1 MSVPK
6 RIGLILLIV
15 LGAAF
20 LLVLC
25 LLAYL
30 TITDY
35 RPDSIEALPLE
46 GESSQK
52 APSVGESI
60 TVTTFN
66 TGYSSLSET
75 ESFFMDGGE
84 KVRPDSPELVEQN
97 MAGILDFVK
106 SQDSDVFFL
115 QEVDRDSHRS
125 YGIDQFD
132 YYIENS
138 DGLAGA
144 FAINYKCGFVPY
156 PVPFIGRVES
166 GVATFSSLP
175 IEEPQRIALPSPFS
189 WPMSTANLKRCA
201 LVSRVPL
208 EGSDSELVLVNI
220 HLDAYDDGSGRIQQ
234 TLETLDFAY
243 GEYEKGNY
251 VIIGGDFNQQF
262 PAHPLELVE
271 EGLWEPQSLGD
282 YDIKEG
288 WAFYDGGDT
297 PTCRLLNK
305 PLDPSDGNTQFY
317 IIDGFIISPNL
328 KLESIETINLN
339 FKNSD
344 HNPVTMTVTLSK
356 K

>member
-1 MSVPK
+1 MIVSK
-6 RIGLILLIV
+6 RIGLILLII

-20 LLVLC
+20 LIVLG

-35 RPDSIEALPLE
+35 RPDDIEDLE
-46 GESSQK
+46 LTGSSSK
-52 APSVGESI
+52 SSPSAGDSI

-75 ESFFMDGGE
+75 ESFFMDGGD
-84 KVRPDSPELVEQN
+84 KVRPDSSELVKDN
-97 MAGILDFVK
+97 MGGILDFIK
-106 SQDSDVFFL
+106 AQDSDVFFL

-132 YYIENS
+132 YYTS
-138 DGLAGA
+138 STQGLAGA
-144 FAINYKCGFVPY
+144 FATNYKCGFVPY

-175 IEEPQRIALPSPFS
+175 LEEPQRIALFSPFS

-208 EGSDSELVLVNI
+208 EGTDSELVLINI
-220 HLDAYDDGSGRIQQ
+220 HLDAYDDGTGRMQQ
-234 TLETLDFAY
+234 TVETLDLAY
-243 GEYEKGNY
+243 SEYEKGNY

-271 EGLWEPQSLGD
+271 EGLWKPQSLSD
-282 YDIKEG
+282 YKLRDD
-288 WAFYDGGDT
+288 WAFHDGGST
-297 PTCRLLNK
+297 PTCRLLNE
-305 PLDPSDGNTQFY
+305 PYTTADNPQFY

-328 KLESIETINLN
+328 TLESIETINLD

-344 HNPVTMTVTLSK
+344 HNPVTMTVKLS
-356 K
+356 